1 MSKVNE
7 NQKVENLEEVKENT
21 ETKELAVQEE
31 KKFNFKLGP
40 KMKKGLKIAGVAG
53 LSVLGFLLGVKWGS
67 RNNDNSDDD
76 SDDEYEEV
84 EYEVVDDKNEEE

>member
-40 KMKKGLKIAGVAG
+40 KMKKGLKI
-53 LSVLGFLLGVKWGS
+53 
-67 RNNDNSDDD
+67 
-76 SDDEYEEV
+76 
-84 EYEVVDDKNEEE
+84 

>member
-53 LSVLGFLLGVKWGS
+53 LGVLGFLLGVKWGS
-67 RNNDNSDDD
+67 RNNDDD

-84 EYEVVDDKNEEE
+84 EYEVVDDQNEEE